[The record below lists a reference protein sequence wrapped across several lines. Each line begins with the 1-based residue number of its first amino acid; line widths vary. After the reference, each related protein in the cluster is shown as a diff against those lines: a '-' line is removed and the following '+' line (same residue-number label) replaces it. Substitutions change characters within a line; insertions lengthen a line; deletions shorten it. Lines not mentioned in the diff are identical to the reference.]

1 MIAILMVVSV
11 AIAVLVLVVYPR
23 YMAAIEAL
31 GIE

>member
-1 MIAILMVVSV
+1 MIAILIGVSV
-11 AIAVLVLVVYPR
+11 AVLVLVVYPR